1 MPKSDGNRG
10 ARGRVSLPIFPTIES
25 RACQIWQ
32 ILVGHAMRRQT
43 LTYQDLAH
51 LLGHNQPKVLYRQ
64 LGAIYF
70 YCKQN
75 DLPLLTGLVV
85 NKATGEP
92 GSGFEPDAERGRL
105 RERVYNYNWYG
116 IVPPTLEEYREA
128 RVEAGARD
136 DGDRNEEQ

>member
-1 MPKSDGNRG
+1 MAVRFFNDN
-10 ARGRVSLPIFPTIES
+10 ATVES

-51 LLGHNQPKVLYRQ
+51 LLGHNQPKVLARQ

-70 YCKQN
+70 YCLQN
-75 DLPLLTGLVV
+75 KLPLLTVLVV

-92 GSGFEPDAERGRL
+92 GLGLEPDAERGKL
-105 RERVYNYNWYG
+105 RERVYQYDWYG
-116 IVPPTLEEYREA
+116 IVPPTLEEYQEA
-128 RVEAGARD
+128 RVRAGARD
-136 DGDRNEEQ
+136 DGDGDDEQ